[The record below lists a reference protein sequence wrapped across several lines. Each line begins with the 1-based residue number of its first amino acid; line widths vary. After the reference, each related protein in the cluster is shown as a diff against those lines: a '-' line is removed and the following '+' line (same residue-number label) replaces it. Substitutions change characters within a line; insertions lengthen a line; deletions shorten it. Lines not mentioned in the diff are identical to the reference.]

1 MLWLNQKTEWRH
13 RRHEQDHRSDI
24 ARLAWTP
31 AAGMDA
37 AAGVATEGQSSVLFL
52 NRYLFWLLVW

>member
-1 MLWLNQKTEWRH
+1 MSKTTAAT
-13 RRHEQDHRSDI
+13 S
-24 ARLAWTP
+24 LAWRGP

-37 AAGVATEGQSSVLFL
+37 AAGVATEGQSSVRFL